1 MARRK
6 KTTKGAKP
14 EPAEATGPRS
24 PERKSIALALA
35 VLFILL
41 ACFCTWFQFDYGD
54 MMGYY
59 DLYADGLAAGNHYLS
74 ITPDQVNL
82 VDMIPY
88 KGRYYFNWGPFPVV
102 LHFAARSLGLRLSDR
117 VACLLAGWLT
127 AALVMA
133 IILRLRRL
141 YWPES
146 PLEIPVWLLFAFA
159 LGTPAALVVMRG
171 NVYNEAISIAA
182 LMIVAAFW
190 AFLSY
195 QQNGE
200 FHWVLL
206 AGIATGLA
214 ALTRV
219 TMVLY
224 AVPFFLAFAAQ
235 HWLKGRS
242 LTGLLGHL
250 TAYSVPVFLACG
262 LLMADNQARFGSPFD
277 FGREYKPESVA
288 NPEIKA
294 FNFACTPES
303 LGHYLLSLPTVT
315 RDFPWIAPDGWEP
328 VECVTRA
335 EAMSS
340 IFLLSPFLA
349 LGIFAWPIRKSS
361 YPVELRLAMALA
373 FGSAL
378 FIFATMTTFAAASRR
393 YMHDFIPFLA
403 IGAFVGLMILLS
415 KGLEW
420 KRWRVAAWGMLLF
433 AASLNIQAPFY
444 QSFFTPTPDLNVVRL
459 FVQLAPTLR
468 SVLPGPELDRQA
480 AIAAN
485 DLGTIYMR
493 ERRFRDALTEFE
505 KAAQWLPGDA
515 RIEKNL
521 ALARQLASRP

>member
-1 MARRK
+1 MATRK
-6 KTTKGAKP
+6 RSKNAPAKP
-14 EPAEATGPRS
+14 VQAPSPASHERRS
-24 PERKSIALALA
+24 LAIALA
-35 VLFILL
+35 VLFVLL
-41 ACFCTWFQFDYGD
+41 ACLCTWFQFDYGD

-59 DLYADGLAAGNHYLS
+59 DLYADGLSEGNHHLTM
-74 ITPDQVNL
+74 TPDQVNL

-102 LHFAARSLGLRLSDR
+102 LHFAARAVGLRLSDR
-117 VACLLAGWLT
+117 VACLLAVWLT
-127 AALVMA
+127 AALILA
-133 IILRLRRL
+133 IVLRLRRL

-146 PLEIPVWLLFAFA
+146 PLEIPVWLLFAFG
-159 LGTPAALVVMRG
+159 LGTPAALVALRG
-171 NVYNEAISIAA
+171 NVYNEAIGIAA

-190 AFLSY
+190 TFLRY
-195 QQNGE
+195 QQRGE

-206 AGIATGLA
+206 AGVATGLA

-224 AVPFFLAFAAQ
+224 AIPFFLAFGAQ
-235 HWLKGRS
+235 HWFKNRS
-242 LTGLLGHL
+242 IAGLLGHL

-262 LLMADNQARFGSPFD
+262 LLMADNLARFGSPFD
-277 FGREYKPESVA
+277 FGREYKPESLA

-294 FNFACTPES
+294 FNLGCTPES
-303 LGHYLLSLPTVT
+303 LGHYLLSLPTIT
-315 RDFPWIAPDGWEP
+315 RDFPWIDPDGWEP

-361 YPVELRLAMALA
+361 YSVELRLAAALL
-373 FGSAL
+373 FSSAL
-378 FIFATMTTFAAASRR
+378 FIFATMTTFASASRR
-393 YMHDFIPFLA
+393 YMHDFIPFLV
-403 IGAFVGLMILLS
+403 IGAFIGLMVLLS
-415 KGLEW
+415 RGVDW
-420 KRWRVAAWGMLLF
+420 KRWRVAAWGALLF
-433 AASLNIQAPFY
+433 TGLLNIQAPFY

-493 ERRFRDALTEFE
+493 ERRFEDALAEFE

-515 RIEKNL
+515 RIQKNV
-521 ALARQLASRP
+521 ALARQMVGRR